1 MHELF
6 QARQCMNYFKLHKL
20 MKSRYGFIICQK
32 RLNLTGKIPGPGRD
46 NPDPGPGRDFVFIP
60 IPAGMKA
67 VPARSRPG

>member
-1 MHELF
+1 
-6 QARQCMNYFKLHKL
+6 MNYLKLHKL
-20 MKSRYGFIICQK
+20 VKSRYGSIGQK

-60 IPAGMKA
+60 VPVPAGMKA